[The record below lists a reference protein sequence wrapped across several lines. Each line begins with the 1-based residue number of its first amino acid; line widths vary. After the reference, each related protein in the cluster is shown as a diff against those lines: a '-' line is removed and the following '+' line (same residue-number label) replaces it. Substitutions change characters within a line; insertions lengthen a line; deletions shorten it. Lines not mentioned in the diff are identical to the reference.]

1 MKTGD
6 SISAE
11 DSIINTVKKKHYV
24 DNIYFCFY
32 LPQLTAWATKL
43 KNSKNVIVFGGSGFL
58 GSHICDC
65 LADCGYKVTLFD
77 KNRSKYLK
85 QNQKMFVGDITDF
98 SSVQKA
104 IKHQNYV
111 FHFAGVSDIG
121 EANLNPF
128 KTIKYNILGTTNIL
142 ETIKNNKKINRIV
155 FASSIYARCKR
166 GGFYSSTKRT
176 CESLIENYRE
186 KFNINYTILRFG
198 SIYGL
203 RANYFNI
210 IHNLIVQGLKGN
222 KIKRDGDGM
231 EIRNYI
237 NVKDAAKICVKILNK
252 RYANKYFNIVGKERV
267 SVRKVINLI
276 AKKTNAKKIIYR
288 KNIINVDSYKVNPF
302 TYKVKEAKFIKIK
315 NGIKL
320 EQGIQEIID
329 NYVK

>member
-1 MKTGD
+1 M
-6 SISAE
+6 
-11 DSIINTVKKKHYV
+11 
-24 DNIYFCFY
+24 
-32 LPQLTAWATKL
+32 

-210 IHNLIVQGLKGN
+210 IHNLIVQGLKSN

-276 AKKTNAKKIIYR
+276 AKKTNAKKIIYH

-302 TYKVKEAKFIKIK
+302 TYKVKEAKFIKVK

>member
-1 MKTGD
+1 
-6 SISAE
+6 
-11 DSIINTVKKKHYV
+11 
-24 DNIYFCFY
+24 
-32 LPQLTAWATKL
+32 L
-43 KNSKNVIVFGGSGFL
+43 KNLKNIIVFGGSGFL

>member
-1 MKTGD
+1 M
-6 SISAE
+6 
-11 DSIINTVKKKHYV
+11 
-24 DNIYFCFY
+24 
-32 LPQLTAWATKL
+32 

-65 LADCGYKVTLFD
+65 LTYCGYKVTLFD
-77 KNRSKYLK
+77 KTRSKYLK
-85 QNQKMFVGDITDF
+85 QNQKMFIGDITNF
-98 SSVQKA
+98 SSVKKA
-104 IKHQNYV
+104 IKHQHYV

-142 ETIKNNKKINRIV
+142 ESIKNNKKVNRIV
-155 FASSIYARCKR
+155 FASSIYARSKR
-166 GGFYSSTKRT
+166 GGFYSSTKRS

-186 KFNINYTILRFG
+186 RFNINYTILRFG

-203 RANYFNI
+203 RANYFNMM
-210 IHNLIVQGLKGN
+210 HNFIVQGLKSN
-222 KIKRDGDGM
+222 KIIRDGDGT

-276 AKKTNAKKIIYR
+276 AKKTNTKKIIYH
-288 KNIINVDSYKVNPF
+288 KNKSDIYHYKVNPF
-302 TYKVKEAKFIKIK
+302 TYKVKEAKFIKVK

-320 EQGIQEIID
+320 EEGIQEIID

>member
-1 MKTGD
+1 
-6 SISAE
+6 
-11 DSIINTVKKKHYV
+11 
-24 DNIYFCFY
+24 
-32 LPQLTAWATKL
+32 L

-276 AKKTNAKKIIYR
+276 AKKTNAKKIIYH

>member
-1 MKTGD
+1 MGA
-6 SISAE
+6 I
-11 DSIINTVKKKHYV
+11 
-24 DNIYFCFY
+24 
-32 LPQLTAWATKL
+32 KL
-43 KNSKNVIVFGGSGFL
+43 KNSKNIIVFGGSGFL

-65 LADCGYKVTLFD
+65 LTNCGYKVTLFD

-85 QNQKMFVGDITDF
+85 QNQKMFIGDITDF

-121 EANLNPF
+121 EANLNPL

-142 ETIKNNKKINRIV
+142 ETIKNNKKVNRIV
-155 FASSIYARCKR
+155 FASSVYARSKR

-210 IHNLIVQGLKGN
+210 IHNLIVQGLKSN

-276 AKKTNAKKIIYR
+276 AKKTSTKKIIYR
-288 KNIINVDSYKVNPF
+288 KNKTDIYHYKINPF
-302 TYKVKEAKFIKIK
+302 TYKVKEAKFIKVK

-329 NYVK
+329 NHGK

>member
-1 MKTGD
+1 M
-6 SISAE
+6 
-11 DSIINTVKKKHYV
+11 
-24 DNIYFCFY
+24 
-32 LPQLTAWATKL
+32 

-276 AKKTNAKKIIYR
+276 AKKTNAKKIIYH

-302 TYKVKEAKFIKIK
+302 TYKVKEAKFIKVK

>member
-1 MKTGD
+1 
-6 SISAE
+6 
-11 DSIINTVKKKHYV
+11 
-24 DNIYFCFY
+24 
-32 LPQLTAWATKL
+32 L
-43 KNSKNVIVFGGSGFL
+43 KNSKNIIVFGGSGFL
-58 GSHICDC
+58 ASHICDC
-65 LADCGYKVTLFD
+65 LTDCGYKVTLFD
-77 KNRSKYLK
+77 KKRSKYLK
-85 QNQKMFVGDITDF
+85 QNQKMLIADITDF

-104 IKHQNYV
+104 IKQQNYV
-111 FHFAGVSDIG
+111 FHFAGVADIG

-142 ETIKNNKKINRIV
+142 EAIKNNKKVIRIV
-155 FASSIYARCKR
+155 FASSVYARSKW

-210 IHNLIVQGLKGN
+210 IHNLIAQGLKSN
-222 KIKRDGDGM
+222 KIERDGNGK

-237 NVKDAAKICVKILNK
+237 NAKDAAKICVKILNK
-252 RYANKYFNIVGKERV
+252 KYANKYFNIVGKERV

-276 AKKTNAKKIIYR
+276 AKKTRTKKIIYR
-288 KNIINVDSYKVNPF
+288 KNKADVYHYKVNPF
-302 TYKVKEAKFIKIK
+302 TYKVKEAKFIKVK

-329 NYVK
+329 NYLKYKKFKY